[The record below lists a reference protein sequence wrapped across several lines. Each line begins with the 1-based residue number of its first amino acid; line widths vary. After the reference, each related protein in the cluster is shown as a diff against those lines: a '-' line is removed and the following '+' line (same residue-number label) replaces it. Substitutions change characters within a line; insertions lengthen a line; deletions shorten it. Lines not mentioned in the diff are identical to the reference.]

1 MNVRE
6 KTDFF
11 MAYFNHLPH
20 SPSFK
25 MYDERKRREK
35 NVPNKM
41 EFTVALHAHARF
53 TVGCVYIAKIDKEMA
68 MSCHRSC
75 YNKSIINVRTPNENF
90 ITTTFI
96 IVCQLLR
103 RRRRRRALI

>member
-1 MNVRE
+1 MYGELQPLASLAVVQSVRRAKE
-6 KTDFF
+6 K
-11 MAYFNHLPH
+11 
-20 SPSFK
+20 
-25 MYDERKRREK
+25 EK

-53 TVGCVYIAKIDKEMA
+53 TVVCVYIAEIDKEMA

-90 ITTTFI
+90 IATTFI

-103 RRRRRRALI
+103 RRRRRRRALI